1 MWPHDSHRVN
11 QNLATSNVASLKVN
25 TMQSHRIGILASTI
39 LVSSLAI
46 MGCDKKEEKAKKPST
61 QIVAKVDSEE
71 ISVHQLNS
79 VLSKSSGLT
88 RENVGQAK
96 WEVLGKLIEQQL
108 AVNKALERRL
118 DRKPEVLMAIE
129 NARREIL
136 ARAYLQE
143 LAAAQTK
150 PTTEEIRTYYDAHPE
165 LFSARRIY
173 RLQELTLQ
181 KNDELMPALRDKVA
195 SSKSMEDIAAWLKSR
210 NIPFKAGGGVRAAE
224 QLPMEVLPKV
234 HAMKDGQISLI
245 ASTEG
250 AVVIRV
256 AGSESQPVD
265 EAKSAPRIQAFL
277 SNQRSSEAIQREMKA
292 LKEKA
297 KIEYLGEFAG
307 GVPPK
312 PVEPPP
318 PPPKPAAPP
327 KRIEAPPPKPSAA
340 PAADSKLIE
349 KGISGLK

>member
-1 MWPHDSHRVN
+1 MWPHGSHPAN
-11 QNLATSNVASLKVN
+11 NSWAAFNGTSLKVN
-25 TMQSHRIGILASTI
+25 TMQFRRIGILASTI
-39 LVSSLAI
+39 LLSSLAI

-71 ISVHQLNS
+71 ISVHQLNA

-96 WEVLGKLIEQQL
+96 WEVLSKLIEQQL
-108 AVNKALERRL
+108 AVNKAVEKRL

-129 NARREIL
+129 SAKRDIL
-136 ARAYLQE
+136 SRAYMQE

-150 PTTEEIRTYYDAHPE
+150 PTSDEIRTYYGEHPE

-181 KNDELMPALRDKVA
+181 KNDELMPQLRDKVA
-195 SSKSMEDIAAWLKSR
+195 SSKSMEDIAAWLKGKSV
-210 NIPFKAGGGVRAAE
+210 PFKAGGGVRAAE

-245 ASTEG
+245 ASNEG
-250 AVVIRV
+250 AVIIRIV
-256 AGSESQPVD
+256 GSESQPVD
-265 EAKSAPRIQAFL
+265 EAKASPRIQTFL

-312 PVEPPP
+312 PAEPPP
-318 PPPKPAAPP
+318 PPPKPVAPP
-327 KRIEAPPPKPSAA
+327 KRVEPPPPKPSAA

-349 KGISGLK
+349 KGVSGLK

>member
-1 MWPHDSHRVN
+1 MWPHGSHPAS
-11 QNLATSNVASLKVN
+11 QLLAAFNGTSLKVN
-25 TMQSHRIGILASTI
+25 TMQSRRIGILASAI

-71 ISVHQLNS
+71 ISVHQLNA
-79 VLSKSSGLT
+79 VLSKATGLT

-96 WEVLGKLIEQQL
+96 WEVLGKLVEQQL
-108 AVNKALERRL
+108 AVNKAVERHL

-129 NARREIL
+129 SAKRDIL
-136 ARAYLQE
+136 SRAYLQE

-150 PTTEEIRTYYDAHPE
+150 PTTEEIRAYYNEHPE
-165 LFSARRIY
+165 LFAQRRIY

-181 KNDELMPALRDKVA
+181 KNDELMPALKDKVA
-195 SSKSMEDIAAWLKSR
+195 GSKSMEDIAAWLKGR
-210 NIPFKAGGGVRAAE
+210 NVPFKAGGGVRAAE

-245 ASTEG
+245 TSTEG

-265 EAKSAPRIQAFL
+265 ETKASPRIQTFL
-277 SNQRSSEAIQREMKA
+277 SNQRSTEAIQREMKA

-318 PPPKPAAPP
+318 PPPKPVAPP
-327 KRIEAPPPKPSAA
+327 KRVEPPPPKPASA

-349 KGISGLK
+349 KGMSGLK